1 MAAHYTNKQLEE
13 IHSLREQGMSYKDI
27 AIKYNRVN
35 NKGQPNSRSVM
46 EAYAKWLKTK
56 PQQPQQK
63 EEVPQ
68 KALLNEMTRRQRY
81 EHLTAKMGSTPR
93 TKYLFETYNNEEKA
107 IFIDEYDGIIRE
119 MESLTAAEEQQ
130 LFLALNNF
138 VLAMRAQKRDK
149 VAWDKHE
156 SSLKPVTPGALPQ
169 RIEPYDTRFT
179 AEYDDRMTQYINGI
193 KALKMS
199 REQRLKDIA
208 KSGNT
213 FLDFAELLAKKENQ
227 LGISEEILS
236 IEHKTE
242 EELKR
247 LQTNGWIIF
256 GKSESNNFDVKY
268 EP

>member
-1 MAAHYTNKQLEE
+1 MMAAHYTPKQLQE
-13 IHSLREQGMSYKDI
+13 IHLLREEGLSYKEI
-27 AIKYNRVN
+27 AIKFNRVN
-35 NKGQPNSRSVM
+35 KKGEPNARSVM
-46 EAYAKWLKTK
+46 EAYTNYLKSSPK
-56 PQQPQQK
+56 LPQQQSEQP
-63 EEVPQ
+63 E
-68 KALLNEMTRRQRY
+68 ALLNEMTRKQRY
-81 EHLTAKMGSTPR
+81 EHLIAKIGETPR
-93 TKYLFETYNNEEKA
+93 TRYLFETYNDEEKA
-107 IFIDEYDGIIRE
+107 VFIDEYEGIIRE
-119 MESLTAAEEQQ
+119 MDSLTAAEEQQ

-156 SSLKPVTPGALPQ
+156 SSLKPVGSGLLPQ

-179 AEYDDRMTQYINGI
+179 AEYNDRMSQYINGI

-199 REQRLKDIA
+199 REQRLKDIS

-227 LGISEEILS
+227 LNISQEILS

-247 LQTNGWIIF
+247 LQENGWIIF
-256 GKSESNNFDVKY
+256 GKSASNNFNTKY
-268 EP
+268 DP